1 MALKFHAI
9 MKITKM
15 IGEEYK
21 EMYAGSYQKDIQTK
35 MNLRDGFQG
44 FKSDSADCVLDHCAH
59 FPITI
64 VLFYDE

>member
-1 MALKFHAI
+1 
-9 MKITKM
+9 
-15 IGEEYK
+15 
-21 EMYAGSYQKDIQTK
+21 

-44 FKSDSADCVLDHCAH
+44 FKSDSCDTVLDHCAH